1 MVAGVSCNQHTEME
15 PSHTG
20 IGRKK
25 KGGRVK
31 IDKILD
37 NIFKAKV
44 LLNEIADEVIKIKA
58 KEAKQVEVK

>member
-1 MVAGVSCNQHTEME
+1 ME
-15 PSHTG
+15 PSYTR

-25 KGGRVK
+25 EGVHVK

-58 KEAKQVEVK
+58 KEADNGK

>member
-1 MVAGVSCNQHTEME
+1 M
-15 PSHTG
+15 
-20 IGRKK
+20 
-25 KGGRVK
+25 K

-58 KEAKQVEVK
+58 KEAKQVKQVDGK